1 MNETMTPLAHELC
14 EMDNEGDL
22 SWHMATHER
31 FALAKLLDYLRPNL
45 AIEVGTL
52 HGGSLQV
59 LSRFS
64 KKVISIDLDKVELPE
79 LTNVTFLTGD
89 SAKLLPKAIAEASK
103 PLGLLGFVLIDADH
117 TAAGVARDIVA
128 VLKVVPRI
136 PITILMHDSF
146 NPACRQGILSVPWA
160 EYPLVNYVDLD
171 FVAGRHYDP
180 PVNGCSMWGGFALA
194 TLSPIPREGPLVVQQ
209 SQKFVFESV
218 KFAAQHL

>member
-1 MNETMTPLAHELC
+1 
-14 EMDNEGDL
+14 MDNEGDL
-22 SWHMATHER
+22 SWHMSQHER
-31 FALAKLLDYLRPNL
+31 FALAKILDYLRPNL
-45 AIEVGTL
+45 AIEVGSL

-64 KKVISIDLDKVELPE
+64 KKVISIDLVSPVLPG

-117 TAAGVARDIVA
+117 TAAGVARDINA
-128 VLKVVPRI
+128 VLKIVPRI
-136 PITILMHDSF
+136 PIAILMHDSF

-160 EYPLVNYVDLD
+160 DNPLVNFVDVD
-171 FVAGRHYDP
+171 FVPGRHYEP
-180 PVNGCSMWGGFALA
+180 SVNGCSMWGGFALA